1 MSPACP
7 TSPAL
12 QTPSSVDRIPTM
24 RFMRVCLCMFAL
36 SIAELKSC
44 WYDGKGLQKRPCF
57 GSYASVWL
65 GEGVCRGVGE
75 RGFSSANVF
84 GEVKNKARL
93 YCPPEKLALDGH
105 NYLDILDG
113 EIKAQSSRLTA
124 AELEEQPLGDML
136 VMGLIKTFPCTGK

>member
-1 MSPACP
+1 
-7 TSPAL
+7 
-12 QTPSSVDRIPTM
+12 
-24 RFMRVCLCMFAL
+24 MFAL
-36 SIAELKSC
+36 SIAELRAAGTTVKDYKRDLAS
-44 WYDGKGLQKRPCF
+44 DDTRVSGLVKVYVV
-57 GSYASVWL
+57 GL
-65 GEGVCRGVGE
+65 GEGI
-75 RGFSSANVF
+75 FWANVF